1 MFRQIRPALV
11 SVVAFTVLC
20 GIVFPAVITG
30 LGQALFPRQ
39 ANGSLVSVGGRVV
52 GSALIG
58 QTFSGPGY
66 FHGRPSAAGAGYD
79 GGASGGTN
87 LGPTSDKL
95 IHGVH
100 VRLPDGSEEPGG
112 FAGVAD
118 LAVAY
123 RLENGLPAGAPVPP
137 DAVTRSA
144 SGLDPHIT
152 PANAALQTPRVAR
165 ERGLPEPAVRAAVA
179 RNMRGRQLGVLG
191 EPRVDVLALNLEL
204 DRIAAGAATGI
215 PC

>member
-1 MFRQIRPALV
+1 MFRQLRPALV
-11 SVVAFTVLC
+11 AVVGFMVLC
-20 GIVFPAVITG
+20 GLVFPAVVTG
-30 LGQALFPRQ
+30 LGRALFPRQ
-39 ANGSLVSVGGRVV
+39 AGGSLVVRDGVIV
-52 GSALIG
+52 GSALVG
-58 QTFSGPGY
+58 QSFVGPGY

-79 GGASGGTN
+79 GAASGGTN

-100 VRLPDGSEEPGG
+100 LRLPDGSEAPGG

-118 LAVAY
+118 LAAAY

-165 ERGLPEPAVRAAVA
+165 ARGLAEAAVRAAVA
-179 RNMRGRQLGVLG
+179 RHTQGRQLGVLG

-204 DRIAAGAATGI
+204 DRIAAGAAAGTAR
-215 PC
+215 